1 MSAAGESSLRRLLQQ
16 AAKNATG
23 CDNKHQHYPKFII
36 ILQDDVNALRRLG
49 DELLPPVLSRLID
62 QQIILMMMDEIDG
75 GDAVRRKGC
84 DLAFFHSY
92 GYDTH
97 QRGRGNVVI
106 MQRSSI
112 WALTPPQ
119 KKQLNHRSNHRSN
132 VRLLLLVMCT
142 TEVWNEW
149 GVRGCYSWLSS

>member
-23 CDNKHQHYPKFII
+23 CDNKHQHYPKD
-36 ILQDDVNALRRLG
+36 DDVNALRRLG
-49 DELLPPVLSRLID
+49 DELRPPVLSGLIE

-112 WALTPPQ
+112 WAQTPPQ
-119 KKQLNHRSNHRSN
+119 KKQLNHLIANDA
-132 VRLLLLVMCT
+132 T
-142 TEVWNEW
+142 I
-149 GVRGCYSWLSS
+149 YP

>member
-23 CDNKHQHYPKFII
+23 CVNKHQQYPKFII
-36 ILQDDVNALRRLG
+36 ILQDDDVNALRRLG

-119 KKQLNHRSNHRSN
+119 KKQLNHRSN

-142 TEVWNEW
+142 KEVWNE
-149 GVRGCYSWLSS
+149 

>member
-112 WALTPPQ
+112 WAQTPPQ
-119 KKQLNHRSNHRSN
+119 KKQRIIDRII
-132 VRLLLLVMCT
+132 LLPMMLHCQARV
-142 TEVWNEW
+142 E
-149 GVRGCYSWLSS
+149 R